1 MLNFRK
7 PAINDREWITKC
19 LNEGDTDGCCY
30 SFGNLIAW
38 GDSYSLEIAEFEGM
52 CLMRSRGHKG
62 TSYAFPS
69 GKGDIKKAMLA
80 MMEEAKANG
89 ELFRMHH
96 VLENNIKTLEE
107 IFPGMFEFRYDRDAS
122 EYVYSVKN
130 MAELPGKKFHGKKG
144 HVNAFFRKHTDVSCD
159 PITSDNIHLCLEIAK
174 SWLSGRDD
182 EQGELQTEY
191 NALEKSV
198 KYFKELGLI
207 GAILYADGKPVAFT
221 LGEPLKNNTF
231 CTHYEKTIPDYRD
244 AFPVINNGFTKM
256 MLLSYD
262 FVNREEDTGSE
273 GLRKAKLSYYPEFLL
288 NKYSASLKNDPSRKY
303 YADESD
309 YPQLKN
315 LWKTVFGD
323 SDDVLDYF
331 FENTVDAGNIYACR
345 KDEKI
350 VSAFYL
356 IDSSII
362 ENNKKY
368 SAKYLYAAATLPE
381 YRKQGIMSDMIK
393 YASEMLKIKGTDLI
407 FLYPADEKL
416 YSYYSKIGFIS
427 VFNERYYIIE
437 KNELETYKGKRY
449 FNTSLAY
456 EKMRENIPSESF
468 CEFDCRYLD
477 FARFCAGKYGFEIC
491 AAFDDEDNV
500 FIIGSK
506 KDGTVVIDEAVS
518 ADGNY
523 EHILSVVADIEG
535 DRFILKTPS
544 CIVLSEYKSE
554 IKKSGM
560 LLPVS
565 GNTPESENIYLGQP
579 CM

>member
-7 PAINDREWITKC
+7 PVISDRDWINKC
-19 LNEGDTDGCCY
+19 INEGDTDGCCY

-38 GDSYSLEIAEFEGM
+38 GDSYSLEVAHFEGL
-52 CLMRSRGHKG
+52 CLMRSRGHTG

-69 GKGDIKKAMLA
+69 GKGDIKKAILE
-80 MMEEAKANG
+80 MMNEAKENG

-96 VLENNIKTLEE
+96 VLENNKQTLEE
-107 IFPGMFEFRYDRDAS
+107 MFPGMFDFRYDRDAS

-144 HVNAFFRKHTDVSCD
+144 HVNAFFRKHTDVKCD
-159 PITSDNIHLCLEIAK
+159 PVTEDNIHICLEIARL
-174 SWLSGRDD
+174 WLSDRND
-182 EQGELQTEY
+182 EYGELQREY
-191 NALEKSV
+191 SALEKSV
-198 KYFKELGLI
+198 RYFKELGLM
-207 GAILYADGKPVAFT
+207 GAILFADGKPVAFT

-244 AFPVINNGFTKM
+244 AFPVINNGFTKL

-262 FVNREEDTGSE
+262 YVNREEDTGSE

-288 NKYSASLKNDPSRKY
+288 EKYSAVLKNDPSRKY

-309 YPQLKN
+309 YDELKK

-323 SDDVLDYF
+323 SDDVLDFF
-331 FENTVDAGNIYACR
+331 FENTVDASEVYACR
-345 KDEKI
+345 KDGKI

-356 IDSSII
+356 IDSSIT
-362 ENNKKY
+362 ENDKEY

-393 YASEMLKIKGTDLI
+393 YASDFLRMKGTDLI

-416 YSYYSKIGFIS
+416 YGYYAKLGFKEK
-427 VFNERYYIIE
+427 FNERYYIIE
-437 KNELETYKGKRY
+437 KKNIEKYKGCRY
-449 FNTSLAY
+449 FNTSLTY
-456 EKMRENIPSESF
+456 EKLREYIPAESF
-468 CEFDCRYLD
+468 CTFDGRYLD
-477 FARFCAGKYGFEIC
+477 FALFCAGKYGFLIC
-491 AAFDDEDNV
+491 VSFDDEDSV
-500 FIIGSK
+500 IVIGNK
-506 KDGTVVIDEAVS
+506 KDGTVIIDEAIS
-518 ADGNY
+518 SNGNY
-523 EHILSVVADIEG
+523 EHILSVIADIDG
-535 DRFILKTPS
+535 DSFVIKTPV
-544 CIVLSEYKSE
+544 CIEIGEFKSE

-560 LLPVS
+560 LLPLS
-565 GNTPESENIYLGQP
+565 DNIPENENIYLGQP